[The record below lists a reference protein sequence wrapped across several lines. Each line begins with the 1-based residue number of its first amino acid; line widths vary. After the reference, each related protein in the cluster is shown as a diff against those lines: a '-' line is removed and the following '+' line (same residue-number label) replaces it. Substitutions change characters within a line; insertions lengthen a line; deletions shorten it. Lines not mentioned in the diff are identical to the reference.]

1 MKKTLLLSMVAS
13 SILMAGGDI
22 APVEPAVETPAVVP
36 ATDSG
41 WKFSGQGVFYYQ
53 TMKVDNVNFFDQEAA
68 SANAGIQLRAVNKD
82 LVAGVGVGVEL
93 SGIGTLGLDE
103 DVVAYPMQS
112 LDSGLNGGWVSQ
124 LYLTYGFGNTAI
136 KVGRQELP
144 KSLSPFAYSEDWNVF
159 KNTFDAALVVNNDI
173 PNTTVALAYVKNA
186 NLNGTASS
194 DDWFSEYD
202 YFYDINDFN
211 SVANGAYMLTVQN
224 KSIENLTLTGTYYDI
239 RDFARIFWADAAYD
253 TDSFNVGLQGG
264 TFSDKNSNGD
274 WKAYGI
280 KAGTSVGPVN
290 LMAAYSVIDPKV
302 DGWMYQVGG
311 TTSPLYTDMIADE
324 ILSGYYLRY
333 PYDTGIN
340 VKKYKVAAN
349 MDLLGGN
356 ISTAYGVAKGADYN
370 GVNPSDEDLK
380 EFDLSYT
387 RNVANDISL
396 TATYANIST
405 CNTYE
410 NGFDLLRFVAR
421 YNF

>member
-1 MKKTLLLSMVAS
+1 MKKTLLLSVVAS
-13 SILMAGGDI
+13 GLLLAGGDI
-22 APVEPAVETPAVVP
+22 APVEPAVVAPTPVAE
-36 ATDSG
+36 SG

-53 TMKVDNVNFFDQEAA
+53 TMKVDDVNFFDQDAA

-82 LVAGVGVGVEL
+82 LIAGVGVGVEL

-103 DVVAYPMQS
+103 DVVSYPMQS

-159 KNTFDAALVVNNDI
+159 KNTFDAALIVNNDI

-194 DDWFSEYD
+194 DDWFGEYD
-202 YFYDINDFN
+202 YFYGMDDFN
-211 SVANGAYMLTVQN
+211 SVADGAYMLTVQN
-224 KSIENLTLTGTYYDI
+224 KSIDNTTLTGSFYEIKDLG
-239 RDFARIFWADAAYD
+239 RIFWADVAYD
-253 TDSFNVGLQGG
+253 ASSFNVGLQGG
-264 TFSDKNSNGD
+264 VFNADDDDD

-280 KAGTSVGPVN
+280 KAGTSFGPVN
-290 LMAAYSVIDPKV
+290 FMAAYSVLDPK
-302 DGWMYQVGG
+302 DYGWMYQVGG

-333 PYDTGIN
+333 PDTSGEN
-340 VKKYKVAAN
+340 VKKYKIAAN

-356 ISTAYGVAKGADYN
+356 ISAAYGVAKGADYDDN
-370 GVNPSDEDLK
+370 DLK

-387 RNVANDISL
+387 KNVANDISL

-405 CNTYE
+405 TSSYE

>member
-1 MKKTLLLSMVAS
+1 MKKTLLLSVVAS

-22 APVEPAVETPAVVP
+22 APVETPAVVP
-36 ATDSG
+36 AAESG

-53 TMKVDNVNFFDQEAA
+53 TMKVDDVNFFEQEAA

-103 DVVAYPMQS
+103 DVVSYPMQS

-186 NLNGTASS
+186 NWNGTESS
-194 DDWFSEYD
+194 DDWLDEYYD
-202 YFYDINDFN
+202 FYSINDFN
-211 SVANGAYMLTVQN
+211 SVADGAYMLTVQN
-224 KSIENLTLTGTYYDI
+224 KSLANTTLTGSFYEIKDLG
-239 RDFARIFWADAAYD
+239 RIFWADAAYD
-253 TDSFNVGLQGG
+253 ASSFNVGLQGG
-264 TFSDKNSNGD
+264 VFNADDDDD

-290 LMAAYSVIDPKV
+290 LMAAYSVIDPK
-302 DGWMYQVGG
+302 DYGWMYQVGG

-324 ILSGYYLRY
+324 ILSGWYLRY
-333 PYDTGIN
+333 PDDSGTN
-340 VKKYKVAAN
+340 VKKYKIAAN

-356 ISTAYGVAKGADYN
+356 ISTAYGVAKGADY
-370 GVNPSDEDLK
+370 GDDKLK
-380 EFDLSYT
+380 EFDFSYT
-387 RNVANDISL
+387 KNVANDISL

-405 CNTYE
+405 SSNHE
-410 NGFDLLRFVAR
+410 DGFDLLRFVAR

>member
-1 MKKTLLLSMVAS
+1 MKKTLLLSVVAS
-13 SILMAGGDI
+13 GLLFAGGDI
-22 APVEPAVETPAVVP
+22 APVEPSVVAPAPV
-36 ATDSG
+36 AESG

-53 TMKVDNVNFFDQEAA
+53 TMKVDDVNFFDQDAA

-82 LVAGVGVGVEL
+82 LFAGVGAGVEL

-103 DVVAYPMQS
+103 DVVSYPMQS

-173 PNTTVALAYVKNA
+173 PNTTIALAYVKNA
-186 NLNGTASS
+186 NWNGTASS
-194 DDWFSEYD
+194 DDWLGEYRN
-202 YFYDINDFN
+202 FYNINDFN
-211 SVANGAYMLTVQN
+211 SVADGAYMLTVQN
-224 KSIENLTLTGTYYDI
+224 KSIDNTTLTGSFYEIKDLGK
-239 RDFARIFWADAAYD
+239 IFWADGQYD
-253 TDSFNVGLQGG
+253 ASSFNVGLQGG
-264 TFSDKNSNGD
+264 VFNADGNGD

-280 KAGTSVGPVN
+280 KAGTSFGPVN
-290 LMAAYSVIDPKV
+290 LMAAYSVLDPKYS
-302 DGWMYQVGG
+302 GWMYQVGG
-311 TTSPLYTDMIADE
+311 TTSPLYTDMIGDE
-324 ILSGYYLRY
+324 ILSGWYLRY
-333 PYDTGIN
+333 PDTSGEN
-340 VKKYKVAAN
+340 VKKYKIAAN

-356 ISTAYGVAKGADYN
+356 ISAAYGVAKGADYE
-370 GVNPSDEDLK
+370 DDDLK

-405 CNTYE
+405 SSNYE

>member
-1 MKKTLLLSMVAS
+1 MKKTLLLSIVAS

-22 APVEPAVETPAVVP
+22 APVEPAVETPAVIP
-36 ATDSG
+36 AAESG
-41 WKFSGQGVFYYQ
+41 QKFSGQGVFYYQ
-53 TMKVDNVNFFDQEAA
+53 TMKVDNVNFFEQEAA

-103 DVVAYPMQS
+103 DVVSYPMQS

-186 NLNGTASS
+186 NWNGTASS

-202 YFYDINDFN
+202 NFYDMNDFN
-211 SVANGAYMLTVQN
+211 SVADGAYMLTVQN
-224 KSIENLTLTGTYYDI
+224 KSLANTTLTGTYYDI
-239 RDFARIFWADAAYD
+239 KDLGRIFWADAAYD
-253 TDSFNVGLQGG
+253 ASSFNVGLQGG
-264 TFSDKNSNGD
+264 IFSDKNNDGD

-290 LMAAYSVIDPKV
+290 LMAAYSVIDPK
-302 DGWMYQVGG
+302 DWGWMYQVGG

-324 ILSGYYLRY
+324 ILGGYYLRY
-333 PYDTGIN
+333 PDGTGTN
-340 VKKYKVAAN
+340 VKKYKIGAN

-356 ISTAYGVAKGADYN
+356 LSTAYGVAKGADYGN
-370 GVNPSDEDLK
+370 DDLK

-405 CNTYE
+405 SSNYE

>member
-1 MKKTLLLSMVAS
+1 MKKTLLLSIVAS

-22 APVEPAVETPAVVP
+22 APVEPAVETPAVIP
-36 ATDSG
+36 AAESG

-53 TMKVDNVNFFDQEAA
+53 TMKVDDVNFLEQETS

-93 SGIGTLGLDE
+93 SGIGTLGLDK
-103 DVVAYPMQS
+103 DVVSYPMQS
-112 LDSGLNGGWVSQ
+112 VDSGLNGGWVSQ

-159 KNTFDAALVVNNDI
+159 KNTFDAALIVNNDI

-194 DDWFSEYD
+194 DDWFGEYD
-202 YFYDINDFN
+202 YFYGMDDFN
-211 SVANGAYMLTVQN
+211 SVADGAYMLTVQN
-224 KSIENLTLTGTYYDI
+224 KSIDNTTLTGSFYEIKDLG
-239 RDFARIFWADAAYD
+239 RIFWADVAYD
-253 TDSFNVGLQGG
+253 ASSFNVGLQGG
-264 TFSDKNSNGD
+264 VFNADDDDD

-280 KAGTSVGPVN
+280 KAGTSFGPVN
-290 LMAAYSVIDPKV
+290 FMAAYSVLDPK
-302 DGWMYQVGG
+302 DYGWMYQVGG

-333 PYDTGIN
+333 PDTSGEN
-340 VKKYKVAAN
+340 VKKYKIAAN

-356 ISTAYGVAKGADYN
+356 ISAAYGVAKGADY
-370 GVNPSDEDLK
+370 EDDNLK

-405 CNTYE
+405 SSNYE
-410 NGFDLLRFVAR
+410 NGFDLLRCVAR